1 MLDENDTLFD
11 KAFAVFR
18 KFFQI
23 NIKDREEELNQK
35 LNEIIF
41 SGEYED
47 DINDGSPINLGP
59 HRKHAENIGED
70 FLTMFDKDIELYTQ
84 ISNRIYKNSI
94 SNYRDRLDAKIS
106 KHNLEVS
113 LRKGVQKTAT
123 ARETEG
129 AKQRSIEET
138 AKTQEKKPS
147 NRKRRSRIELEVIT
161 PKVVEAYQ
169 DLYDTGKYS
178 WPEIFDKL
186 AKNSQKLFGEKITS
200 GSHQGIYNRRAKYL
214 K

>member
-70 FLTMFDKDIELYTQ
+70 FLTMFD
-84 ISNRIYKNSI
+84 N
-94 SNYRDRLDAKIS
+94 
-106 KHNLEVS
+106 
-113 LRKGVQKTAT
+113 
-123 ARETEG
+123 
-129 AKQRSIEET
+129 
-138 AKTQEKKPS
+138 
-147 NRKRRSRIELEVIT
+147 
-161 PKVVEAYQ
+161 
-169 DLYDTGKYS
+169 
-178 WPEIFDKL
+178 
-186 AKNSQKLFGEKITS
+186 
-200 GSHQGIYNRRAKYL
+200 
-214 K
+214 